1 MASLEALLKSH
12 SMKKAAVSKLRKQIE
27 NKLKM
32 AVSKKRR
39 SSSGLVALEKKKE
52 DLTRAKDHA
61 IQLLNQHLSQKA
73 SIDRLKIA
81 AENRLQQEQDA
92 KDQAT
97 QQSDYGSEDKNAVA
111 ERLQYIDEK
120 ISELHLE
127 LKERE
132 SVGTRLEKAIDSS
145 EKEKTKIEDQLKKQ
159 VHLKPALVEQLKS
172 STHEESVLRPKFES
186 LLKLEAQASNA
197 LSVVQKKLAELAAL
211 RRKKLAAIAAEKRK
225 RMAAL
230 AAQKRKNKARQM
242 ALARAR
248 KAKARKAKR
257 KPARKAKSRSK
268 KAPKRKVAKTSKK
281 RTRTAKRKTVKRKAS
296 KKKPRRR

>member
-52 DLTRAKDHA
+52 ELTRARDHA
-61 IQLLNQHLSQKA
+61 MQLLNQHLSQKA

-81 AENRLQQEQDA
+81 AEGRLQQEQDA

-97 QQSDYGSEDKNAVA
+97 QQSEYGSEDKNAAA
-111 ERLQYIDEK
+111 ERLKYIDEK
-120 ISELHLE
+120 ITELHSE

-132 SVGTRLEKAIDSS
+132 STGARLEKAIGTS
-145 EKEKTKIEDQLKKQ
+145 EKEKAKVEDLLKKQ
-159 VHLKPALVEQLKS
+159 GHTKPILVEQLKS
-172 STHEESVLRPKFES
+172 STKEESVLRPKFES

-197 LSVVQKKLAELAAL
+197 LAIVQKKLAELAAI
-211 RRKKLAAIAAEKRK
+211 RRKKLAAQAAAKRK

-230 AAQKRKNKARQM
+230 AAQKRKNRARQA
-242 ALARAR
+242 ALARAK

-257 KPARKAKSRSK
+257 KPVRKVKSRSK
-268 KAPKRKVAKTSKK
+268 KAPRRKAK
-281 RTRTAKRKTVKRKAS
+281 TAKRKPVRKAKRKAT
-296 KKKPRRR
+296 KKKSRRR

>member
-281 RTRTAKRKTVKRKAS
+281 RTRTAKRKTVKRNAS

>member
-12 SMKKAAVSKLRKQIE
+12 SMKKASVSKLRKQIE

-39 SSSGLVALEKKKE
+39 SSSGLIALEKKKE

-61 IQLLNQHLSQKA
+61 MQLLNQHLSQKA

-81 AENRLQQEQDA
+81 AEGRLQQEQDA

-97 QQSDYGSEDKNAVA
+97 QQSEYGSEDKNAVA
-111 ERLQYIDEK
+111 ERLKYIDEK
-120 ISELHLE
+120 IAELHSE
-127 LKERE
+127 LKERD
-132 SVGTRLEKAIDSS
+132 SVGARLDKAIESS
-145 EKEKTKIEDQLKKQ
+145 QKEKVKIEDQLKKQ
-159 VHLKPALVEQLKS
+159 VHVKPGLIEQLKS
-172 STHEESVLRPKFES
+172 ATKEESVLRPKFES
-186 LLKLEAQASNA
+186 LLKLEAQASSA
-197 LSVVQKKLAELAAL
+197 LAVVQKKLAELAAI
-211 RRKKLAAIAAEKRK
+211 RRKKQAAQAAAKRK

-230 AAQKRKNKARQM
+230 AAKKRQAKARQA

-257 KPARKAKSRSK
+257 KPAKKAKSGSK
-268 KAPKRKVAKTSKK
+268 TSKRKVAKTGKK
-281 RTRTAKRKTVKRKAS
+281 RPTRTAKRKTSKRKAT
-296 KKKPRRR
+296 KKKSRRK